1 MTIVEE
7 IAVKS
12 AKLPLDRQHEVLD
25 FVELVSQRLRAET
38 SSDVETRK
46 QELLRR
52 GRELVHRVR
61 QRNAHLSEEQI
72 VREID
77 EAVNLVRR
85 QG

>member
-25 FVELVSQRLRAET
+25 FVELVSQRMRAET

-61 QRNAHLSEEQI
+61 QRNAPPDCGCGRSGQ
-72 VREID
+72 
-77 EAVNLVRR
+77 
-85 QG
+85 